1 MRQWYDRFRPS
12 GNRNASFELSA
23 LMCPAPWFVATALSR
38 HAPNSYRPTHSTGT
52 QPSTAVRPTGFQ
64 PAVFKIA
71 LVIAAVMLFCQPSA
85 FAGARHFTF
94 LYEVPT
100 AAPGS
105 FEIENYATTRFANAF
120 TDAVFRHE
128 LEIGITEHFQASI
141 YFANWDY
148 TRSRENR
155 GAHYG
160 SSSLE
165 LIYYLPNPVAAPV
178 GVSLYQ
184 ELSAGRRTFE
194 SETKLIAQKNFG
206 PLILAYNLT
215 LEAEW
220 EDAGLREHNGEV
232 QQAFGASYELSPRVS
247 VGAEM
252 LHEILLP
259 AWRSSE
265 AENNFFLGP
274 NVSYRGTGWFA
285 TVTALA
291 QTTRTEGEPDYQ
303 VRLIFGVSL

>member
-1 MRQWYDRFRPS
+1 MALQ
-12 GNRNASFELSA
+12 RN
-23 LMCPAPWFVATALSR
+23 
-38 HAPNSYRPTHSTGT
+38 GT
-52 QPSTAVRPTGFQ
+52 RPSTAVRPAGCQ
-64 PAVFKIA
+64 PAVFN
-71 LVIAAVMLFCQPSA
+71 LVLIITAAVVFCQISA

-94 LYEVPT
+94 LYEAPT
-100 AAPGS
+100 SPPGS
-105 FEIENYATTRFANAF
+105 FEIENYATTRFSDGF
-120 TDAVFRHE
+120 TDANFRHE
-128 LEIGITEHFQASI
+128 IEIGITEHFQASV
-141 YFANWDY
+141 YFANWNY

-155 GAHYG
+155 GPHYA

-165 LIYYLPNPVAAPV
+165 LIYNLTNPVADPI
-178 GVSLYQ
+178 GISLYQ
-184 ELSAGRRTFE
+184 EISGGRRLLE

-206 PLILAYNLT
+206 PLIFAYNLT

-220 EDAGLREHNGEV
+220 EDEGLRQHNGEI
-232 QQAFGASYELSPRVS
+232 QQAVGASYEVSPRIS

-252 LHEILLP
+252 LHEIILP
-259 AWRSSE
+259 HWHSSQ

-274 NVSYRGTGWFA
+274 NVSYRGNGWFA

>member
-1 MRQWYDRFRPS
+1 MRRTVK
-12 GNRNASFELSA
+12 SA
-23 LMCPAPWFVATALSR
+23 LCAICAVLL
-38 HAPNSYRPTHSTGT
+38 
-52 QPSTAVRPTGFQ
+52 PST
-64 PAVFKIA
+64 
-71 LVIAAVMLFCQPSA
+71 C

-94 LYEVPT
+94 IYEAPT
-100 AAPGS
+100 SPPGS
-105 FEIENYATTRFANAF
+105 FEIENYATTRFANGF
-120 TDAVFRHE
+120 TDAVFRNE
-128 LEIGITEHFQASI
+128 LEIGITDHFQASI

-148 TRSRENR
+148 TSSRENR
-155 GAHYG
+155 GAHYD

-165 LIYYLPNPVAAPV
+165 LIYNLTNPVTDPV

-184 ELSAGRRTFE
+184 EISAGRRAFE
-194 SETKLIAQKNFG
+194 SETKLIAQKNFS

-220 EDAGLREHNGEV
+220 EDKGLREHDGEI
-232 QQAFGASYELSPRVS
+232 QQAFGASYEISPRIS

-259 AWRSSE
+259 AWHSTE

-274 NVSYRGTGWFA
+274 NASYRGDRWFA

-291 QTTRTEGEPDYQ
+291 QTTRTEGEPHYQ